1 MRLIQEYVLQSI
13 RQLTSERDAEATA
26 RSTGEA
32 QIARLRGDLEDYRS
46 GKHVAPSYLK
56 DHVIA
61 DLAEDLAKAESTV
74 YQQAAEIRA
83 LKVSLGADAGGSG
96 RLTRGWQALEAL
108 EDTGLPPC
116 QAEPVPEPEPA
127 PES

>member
-1 MRLIQEYVLQSI
+1 
-13 RQLTSERDAEATA
+13 
-26 RSTGEA
+26 
-32 QIARLRGDLEDYRS
+32 
-46 GKHVAPSYLK
+46 
-56 DHVIA
+56 VIA
-61 DLAEDLAKAESTV
+61 ELAEDLAKAESTA

-83 LKVSLGADAGGSG
+83 LKVRLGADPAAGGPG
-96 RLTRGWQALEAL
+96 RLTRGRQALEAL